1 MGRQPVGVL
10 QHAPGS
16 ESNLR
21 HDIFRFKDSQTICAG
36 GNFESQARLRKEHPS
51 CREAFGPKN
60 SAPSPTIGE
69 REAAGRRSMHHGPG
83 MCRSLE
89 SPMNN

>member
-36 GNFESQARLRKEHPS
+36 GNFESQAPQEGTSILPRSFWAQELRPEPDH
-51 CREAFGPKN
+51 R
-60 SAPSPTIGE
+60 
-69 REAAGRRSMHHGPG
+69 
-83 MCRSLE
+83 
-89 SPMNN
+89 